1 MAKANLTRVSILTND
16 GQIILHFV
24 GPDTETAG
32 NLFIFIKKIIA
43 KQMDFYYR
51 ITLIVLVSIAATGL
65 IAIPF
70 GNPKFIDRAII
81 LELTFIILSA
91 LIWKGYN
98 KALYVCIPLATI
110 IIIGNSLAPPH
121 VNLMMTFSKPVNA
134 VILVFGGY
142 VLQGVLIYSSL
153 RSILNIRSKRLTATS

>member
-1 MAKANLTRVSILTND
+1 MNLTRVSILTND
-16 GQIILHFV
+16 GQINLHFV
-24 GPDTETAG
+24 GPDTKTTG
-32 NLFIFIKKIIA
+32 NLFILIKKIIA

-51 ITLIVLVSIAATGL
+51 ITLIVLVAIAVTGL

-91 LIWKGYN
+91 LIWKGYS
-98 KALYVCIPLATI
+98 KTLYACIPLVTI

-121 VNLMMTFSKPVNA
+121 VNLMMTFSKPLNA
-134 VILVFGGY
+134 VTLVFGGY
-142 VLQGVLIYSSL
+142 VLQGILIYTSL
-153 RSILNIRSKRLTATS
+153 RSILNIRSKRLKATS